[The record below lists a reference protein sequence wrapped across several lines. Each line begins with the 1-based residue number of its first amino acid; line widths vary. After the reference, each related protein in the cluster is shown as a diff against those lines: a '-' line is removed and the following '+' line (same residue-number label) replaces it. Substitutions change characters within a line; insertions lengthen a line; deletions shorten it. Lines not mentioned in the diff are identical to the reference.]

1 MEKRQLRLK
10 RYLFWKRVFDIVGA
24 SLVILILTPL
34 LLFIVLAI
42 KLTSRGPVVFSQE
55 RIGEDGKEFMV
66 HKFRSMVCGAE
77 KLKEGLRHLD
87 DTDGP
92 IFKIKDDPRVTG
104 IGKYLRRHSFDELPQ
119 LFNVLKG
126 DMSLVGPR
134 PPLPEE
140 VREYT
145 SHQRQRLSV
154 IPGLT
159 CLWQVSGRSD
169 ISFYEWIELDIYY
182 IEHRS
187 FLLDFKILIRTIPVV
202 IVGHGGY

>member
-1 MEKRQLRLK
+1 
-10 RYLFWKRVFDIVGA
+10 
-24 SLVILILTPL
+24 
-34 LLFIVLAI
+34 
-42 KLTSRGPVVFSQE
+42 
-55 RIGEDGKEFMV
+55 MV